1 MDDLQLSS
9 NNHGFDAELILSEP
23 SSSPEQD
30 VTIQFSHQR
39 FVPPYCLKPESG
51 DHPEIAP
58 FLTEEPCTSPSL
70 IKRSLGLS
78 KASFSSLTY
87 SRQGSSSN
95 ILSTNRGGVD
105 SQYISDSF
113 IPPLSEM
120 SLREQGSSSDLRKGK
135 MKSRITDMLK
145 KSRSRGRLSSDT
157 GSSSQMTSIYSNAS
171 DSTDTFMNLVV
182 PQGPKKDKKE
192 KGRQSK
198 GRPLPNIPTTPPM
211 SLAKGDELM
220 KIDLDFGH
228 MEGIVDTSLSGQNV
242 APSNVSPSSAVDPST
257 ASTSGSSLQPPPSPI
272 LSSSFVF
279 CNPHPFSSTSPTS
292 KRKAFIDNRKLSPK
306 SLPSSVVPEEA
317 DTPGVAVHGNMWT
330 PPESWAVE
338 KDGEEEADVGGDS
351 SSEESSRD
359 ATSSFNSSGLSS
371 KRKSRRKTTFPRKV
385 PSRGS
390 NDRVR
395 VRIYRA
401 DGSYHVAPISIHS
414 TVAELTPLL
423 NQKLFAHKE
432 RETHKLYLKE
442 RGRERVLAPTERPA
456 AIVIRR
462 LEQAGYDQADS
473 LAFLGAEDM
482 TFLMKFVYKSQ
493 LLGPAAEELTFDAF
507 DLVDLTGCSL
517 PTIPIVFHQNAGSI
531 VYLNLSRN
539 PMVEIPLD
547 FIQSCTTLRDLKLS
561 SMAMKKVPQSVRHST
576 SLHRLD
582 LSCNRIVDL
591 DDAGL
596 DRIPELSSLK
606 LQNNRI
612 EQLPWYFP
620 RLKFLNFLNISNN
633 KFVNVPSVIC
643 QLPCLVELDMSFNMI
658 TELPEEIGRL
668 TTLERLIL
676 IGNQVAK
683 LPEECRNLVNL
694 QLLDCRRNNISD
706 ISIAYTLPKLHT
718 LYADH
723 NFVHALHLSIGP
735 SLSVL
740 DASHNDITFL
750 KFAPSS
756 PSQISHT
763 LTLLDVSYAK
773 LSSLDAFD
781 FSQLPA
787 LQTLKLDH
795 NELHTLPDSLGELS
809 HLIHLSCCNNK
820 LVSLPSTIGLLQ
832 RLETL
837 DAHNNSLT
845 ELPVSLWNCASLI
858 HINVTSNLLATWHDP
873 PGDNLV
879 APAPSGIT
887 LEIPSLSSSPSRAGH
902 IPRKPSNA
910 AYTMSIHNAPG
921 RALPPLAYSLER
933 LSIGENRLTEEAIP
947 PFTILKELRVLNL
960 SFNEIQELPS
970 SFLRNL
976 QQLEELYLS
985 GNQLTSIPTEDL
997 VKMTRLSV
1005 LYLNGN
1011 KFQTLPAELGK
1022 IPSLTIIDAG
1032 SNLLRYNIHNWEFD
1046 WNWNFNCNLKYLNLS
1061 GNKKL
1066 DLKQNNGGKRVVD
1079 EHGRVLSDF
1088 SRLSQLRVLG
1098 LMDVMTTF
1106 LPNIPEDSD
1115 ERRVR
1120 TSQTEVNGM
1129 SYGIADTIGRNGYL
1143 TTLDLVLPE
1152 FGGKKDEAL
1161 FAMFGRT
1168 RACPG
1173 NNTLSKYLHDNFAF
1187 VFNEQLSTLKKDQ
1200 KGERRDGV
1208 PDALRRTFLKLNR
1221 QLHDKLY
1228 SQPSRKMSQVST
1240 STTGPSGPDS
1250 SYLRQGASGIVVYVV
1265 GRTLYVANVGHALAV
1280 ISSQGNA
1287 ELISRNH
1294 DPYDRD
1300 EARRI
1305 RLAEG
1310 WISPTG
1316 LIHNEVDTSRA
1327 FGYYHDFPVV
1337 NARPDIYVRQLTELD
1352 EFVIIGNRG
1361 LWQYISYQTAVDIAR
1376 SEASDPMIAAQKLR
1390 DFAISYGADGNT
1402 MIMVICVADLFR
1414 SRQPM
1419 TDSLV
1424 DPEVYNSLSK
1434 KRAGKKADIVDRT
1447 IARLEGEVSPPT
1459 GHLCLVF
1466 TDIRNS
1472 TQLWEQNPGMP
1483 TAMRLHNNLLRRHLR
1498 TCGGYAVKTEGD
1510 AFMCSF
1516 PTTLAAMWWCLT
1528 VQVQLLRE
1536 SWPLEILECD
1546 EGKEVYDEHGQL
1558 LARGLS
1564 VRMGVHCGTPVCEPD
1579 PITGRMDYFGPMVI
1593 RAARISGIAL
1603 GGQIKCSA
1611 DVVRE
1616 LNAKIFEMG
1625 QDTEYSESQPTQA
1638 VEAIRQM
1645 QIALVPAGEI
1655 KLKGLE
1661 IPEIVSLVYPAALL
1675 GRDLQASGSHLSTST
1690 STARVQLSITQV
1702 RDLAMLCLR
1711 IEALASGR
1719 IFRPRL
1725 ERKECVSE
1733 LPSEPLSDEDVLEPS
1748 VMYGDPNL
1756 LLPPM
1761 NDKTSDLEIM
1771 MHLDSLSSRLE
1782 NAVACLAL
1790 RKLSDKS
1797 SAIVTALEGHE
1808 GIDEQTLHLIT
1819 SLLARC

>member
-1 MDDLQLSS
+1 
-9 NNHGFDAELILSEP
+9 
-23 SSSPEQD
+23 
-30 VTIQFSHQR
+30 
-39 FVPPYCLKPESG
+39 
-51 DHPEIAP
+51 
-58 FLTEEPCTSPSL
+58 
-70 IKRSLGLS
+70 
-78 KASFSSLTY
+78 
-87 SRQGSSSN
+87 
-95 ILSTNRGGVD
+95 
-105 SQYISDSF
+105 
-113 IPPLSEM
+113 
-120 SLREQGSSSDLRKGK
+120 
-135 MKSRITDMLK
+135 
-145 KSRSRGRLSSDT
+145 
-157 GSSSQMTSIYSNAS
+157 
-171 DSTDTFMNLVV
+171 
-182 PQGPKKDKKE
+182 
-192 KGRQSK
+192 
-198 GRPLPNIPTTPPM
+198 
-211 SLAKGDELM
+211 
-220 KIDLDFGH
+220 
-228 MEGIVDTSLSGQNV
+228 
-242 APSNVSPSSAVDPST
+242 
-257 ASTSGSSLQPPPSPI
+257 
-272 LSSSFVF
+272 
-279 CNPHPFSSTSPTS
+279 
-292 KRKAFIDNRKLSPK
+292 
-306 SLPSSVVPEEA
+306 
-317 DTPGVAVHGNMWT
+317 
-330 PPESWAVE
+330 
-338 KDGEEEADVGGDS
+338 
-351 SSEESSRD
+351 
-359 ATSSFNSSGLSS
+359 
-371 KRKSRRKTTFPRKV
+371 
-385 PSRGS
+385 
-390 NDRVR
+390 
-395 VRIYRA
+395 
-401 DGSYHVAPISIHS
+401 
-414 TVAELTPLL
+414 
-423 NQKLFAHKE
+423 
-432 RETHKLYLKE
+432 
-442 RGRERVLAPTERPA
+442 
-456 AIVIRR
+456 

-473 LAFLGAEDM
+473 LAFLCAEDM

-493 LLGPAAEELTFDAF
+493 LLGPAAEDLTFDTF

-517 PTIPIVFHQNAGSI
+517 PTIPIVLHQNAGSI
-531 VYLNLSRN
+531 VILNLSRN

-596 DRIPELSSLK
+596 DRIPELSSLR

-620 RLKFLNFLNISNN
+620 RLKFLKFLNISNN

-643 QLPCLVELDMSFNMI
+643 QLPCLVELDMSFNTI

-676 IGNQVAK
+676 IGNQVVK

-706 ISIAYTLPKLHT
+706 ISIAYALPKLQT
-718 LYADH
+718 LNANH
-723 NFVHALHLSIGP
+723 NSVHALHLSIGP
-735 SLSVL
+735 NLSVL

-750 KFAPSS
+750 KFAPGS
-756 PSQISHT
+756 PLQTSHT

-795 NELHTLPDSLGELS
+795 NELRTLPDSLGELS
-809 HLIHLSCCNNK
+809 HLIHLSCCDNK

-845 ELPVSLWNCASLI
+845 ELPVSLWNCASLT
-858 HINVTSNLLATWHDP
+858 HINVTSNLLASWHDP
-873 PGDNLV
+873 PGDNLI

-887 LEIPSLSSSPSRAGH
+887 LEIPSSSSACH
-902 IPRKPSNA
+902 TPRKPSNA
-910 AYTMSIHNAPG
+910 TYTMSIHNAPG

-1005 LYLNGN
+1005 LFLNGN

-1152 FGGKKDEAL
+1152 FRGKKDEAL

-1168 RACPG
+1168 KALPG
-1173 NNTLSKYLHDNFAF
+1173 NNTLSKYLHDNYAS
-1187 VFNEQLSTLKKDQ
+1187 VFTEQLLQIKKDQ

-1208 PDALRRTFLKLNR
+1208 PDAMRRTFLKLNR

-1228 SQPSRKMSQVST
+1228 SQPSRKMSQVSA

-1250 SYLRQGASGIVVYVV
+1250 AHLRQGASGIVVYVV
-1265 GRTLYVANVGHALAV
+1265 DRTLYVANVGHALAV

-1310 WISPTG
+1310 WISPKG
-1316 LIHNEVDTSRA
+1316 LIHDEVDTSRA
-1327 FGYYHDFPVV
+1327 FGYFHDFPVV

-1376 SEASDPMIAAQKLR
+1376 SEADPMIAAQKLR

-1402 MIMVICVADLFR
+1402 MIMVICVSDLFR
-1414 SRQPM
+1414 SRQPI

-1424 DPEVYNSLSK
+1424 DPEVYSSINK

-1447 IARLEGEVSPPT
+1447 IARLEGEVSPPI

-1472 TQLWEQNPGMP
+1472 TQLWEANAGMP
-1483 TAMRLHNNLLRRHLR
+1483 TAMRIHNNLLRRHLR
-1498 TCGGYAVKTEGD
+1498 TCGGYVVKTEGD

-1516 PTTLAAMWWCLT
+1516 PTTLAAMWWCLI
-1528 VQVQLLRE
+1528 VQLQLLRE
-1536 SWPLEILECD
+1536 PWPLEILECP

-1564 VRMGVHCGTPVCEPD
+1564 VRMGVHCGIPVYEPD

-1603 GGQIKCSA
+1603 GGQIMCSA

-1616 LNAKIFEMG
+1616 LNAKIFENG
-1625 QDTEYSESQPTQA
+1625 QDTEYSEFQPTQA
-1638 VEAIRQM
+1638 IEAIRQM
-1645 QIALVPAGEI
+1645 RIALVPAGEV

-1661 IPEIVSLVYPAALL
+1661 IPEMVSLVYPVALL
-1675 GRDLQASGSHLSTST
+1675 GRQDLDASGLHLSTST
-1690 STARVQLSITQV
+1690 STARVQLSIAQV
-1702 RDLAMLCLR
+1702 KDLAMLCLR
-1711 IEALASGR
+1711 IEALSSGR
-1719 IFRPRL
+1719 IFRPRP
-1725 ERKECVSE
+1725 EQKESVSD
-1733 LPSEPLSDEDVLEPS
+1733 LPLEPLSDEDVLEPS

-1761 NDKTSDLEIM
+1761 NEKTSDLEIM
-1771 MHLDSLSSRLE
+1771 MHLDSLSLRLE

-1790 RKLSDKS
+1790 KKLCDKS
-1797 SAIVTALEGHE
+1797 STIVSALENHE
-1808 GIDEQTLHLIT
+1808 GIDERTLNLIT
-1819 SLLARC
+1819 SLLSRC

>member
-1 MDDLQLSS
+1 
-9 NNHGFDAELILSEP
+9 
-23 SSSPEQD
+23 
-30 VTIQFSHQR
+30 
-39 FVPPYCLKPESG
+39 
-51 DHPEIAP
+51 
-58 FLTEEPCTSPSL
+58 
-70 IKRSLGLS
+70 
-78 KASFSSLTY
+78 
-87 SRQGSSSN
+87 
-95 ILSTNRGGVD
+95 
-105 SQYISDSF
+105 
-113 IPPLSEM
+113 
-120 SLREQGSSSDLRKGK
+120 
-135 MKSRITDMLK
+135 
-145 KSRSRGRLSSDT
+145 
-157 GSSSQMTSIYSNAS
+157 
-171 DSTDTFMNLVV
+171 
-182 PQGPKKDKKE
+182 
-192 KGRQSK
+192 
-198 GRPLPNIPTTPPM
+198 
-211 SLAKGDELM
+211 M
-220 KIDLDFGH
+220 KIDLDSIVH
-228 MEGIVDTSLSGQNV
+228 MEGIVNPSLSGQNI
-242 APSNVSPSSAVDPST
+242 APSNISPSSTVDPST
-257 ASTSGSSLQPPPSPI
+257 ASTSGSSFQQPPSPT
-272 LSSSFVF
+272 LSTFVF
-279 CNPHPFSSTSPTS
+279 CNPHPFSTTSPTS
-292 KRKAFIDNRKLSPK
+292 KRMACIDFRKLSPK
-306 SLPSSVVPEEA
+306 SKATSVGPEEVNI
-317 DTPGVAVHGNMWT
+317 PGVNDHETPLWT
-330 PPESWAVE
+330 APESWAVE
-338 KDGEEEADVGGDS
+338 NGEEEVDKGGDS
-351 SSEESSRD
+351 SSEESTRD
-359 ATSSFNSSGLSS
+359 ATSSFNSSGISS
-371 KRKSRRKTTFPRKV
+371 KRKSRRKSNHPRKM

-473 LAFLGAEDM
+473 LVFLGAEDM

-517 PTIPIVFHQNAGSI
+517 PTIPIVLHKNAGSI

-596 DRIPELSSLK
+596 DRIPELSLLK

-620 RLKFLNFLNISNN
+620 RLKFLSFLNISNN

-676 IGNQVAK
+676 IGNQVVK

-706 ISIAYTLPKLHT
+706 ISVAYNLPKLQI

-723 NFVHALHLSIGP
+723 NSVHALHLSIGP

-756 PSQISHT
+756 PPQISHT

-795 NELHTLPDSLGELS
+795 NELRTLPDSLGELS
-809 HLIHLSCCNNK
+809 HLIHLSCCDNK

-837 DAHNNSLT
+837 DAHNNSLM

-858 HINVTSNLLATWHDP
+858 HINVTSNLLASWHDP

-887 LEIPSLSSSPSRAGH
+887 LEIPLSSSPSRAGH

-910 AYTMSIHNAPG
+910 TYTMSIHNAPG

-933 LSIGENRLTEEAIP
+933 LSIGENRLTDEALP

-960 SFNEIQELPS
+960 SFNEIQELPT

-1005 LYLNGN
+1005 LFLNGN

-1046 WNWNFNCNLKYLNLS
+1046 WNWNFNRNLKYLNLS

-1066 DLKQNNGGKRVVD
+1066 DLKQNNDGKRVLD

-1152 FGGKKDEAL
+1152 FRGKKDEAL

-1168 RACPG
+1168 KASPG
-1173 NNTLSKYLHDNFAF
+1173 NNVLSKYLHDNYAS
-1187 VFNEQLSTLKKDQ
+1187 VFTEQLAQLKKDQ
-1200 KGERRDGV
+1200 KGERKDDV
-1208 PDALRRTFLKLNR
+1208 EDALRRTFLKLNR

-1228 SQPSRKMSQVST
+1228 SQPSRKMSQVSA

-1287 ELISRNH
+1287 ELISKNH

-1300 EARRI
+1300 EAKRI

-1316 LIHNEVDTSRA
+1316 LIHDEVDTSRA

-1337 NARPDIYVRQLTELD
+1337 NARPSIYKRPLTELD

-1376 SEASDPMIAAQKLR
+1376 SEADPMIAAQKLR

-1402 MIMVICVADLFR
+1402 MIMVICVSDLFR
-1414 SRQPM
+1414 SRQPI

-1424 DPEVYNSLSK
+1424 DPDVYTSINK

-1472 TQLWEQNPGMP
+1472 TQLWEANAGMP
-1483 TAMRLHNNLLRRHLR
+1483 TAMRIHNNLLRRHLR
-1498 TCGGYAVKTEGD
+1498 TCGGYVVKTEGD

-1516 PTTLAAMWWCLT
+1516 PTTLAAVWWCLI
-1528 VQVQLLRE
+1528 VQLQLLRE
-1536 SWPLEILECD
+1536 SWPLEILECP

-1564 VRMGVHCGTPVCEPD
+1564 VRMGVHCGIPVCEPD
-1579 PITGRMDYFGPMVI
+1579 PITGRMDYFGPMPI

-1603 GGQIKCSA
+1603 GGQIMCSA

-1616 LNAKIFEMG
+1616 MNARIFENG
-1625 QDTEYSESQPTQA
+1625 QDTEYSECQPAQA
-1638 VEAIRQM
+1638 IEAIRQM
-1645 QIALVPAGEI
+1645 QIALVPAGEV

-1661 IPEIVSLVYPAALL
+1661 IPEVVSLVYPAALL
-1675 GRDLQASGSHLSTST
+1675 GRQDLDASGSHLSTST
-1690 STARVQLSITQV
+1690 STARVQLSIAQV

-1711 IEALASGR
+1711 IEALTSGR

-1725 ERKECVSE
+1725 EQKEHVSD
-1733 LPSEPLSDEDVLEPS
+1733 LPLEPLSDEDVSEPT

-1761 NDKTSDLEIM
+1761 NEKTSDLEIM
-1771 MHLDSLSSRLE
+1771 MHLDSLSLRLE

-1790 RKLSDKS
+1790 KKLSDKS
-1797 SAIVTALEGHE
+1797 SAIMTALEGHE

-1819 SLLARC
+1819 SLLSRC

>member
-1 MDDLQLSS
+1 M
-9 NNHGFDAELILSEP
+9 
-23 SSSPEQD
+23 
-30 VTIQFSHQR
+30 T
-39 FVPPYCLKPESG
+39 
-51 DHPEIAP
+51 
-58 FLTEEPCTSPSL
+58 
-70 IKRSLGLS
+70 
-78 KASFSSLTY
+78 
-87 SRQGSSSN
+87 
-95 ILSTNRGGVD
+95 
-105 SQYISDSF
+105 
-113 IPPLSEM
+113 
-120 SLREQGSSSDLRKGK
+120 LREQGSSSDLRRGKIK
-135 MKSRITDMLK
+135 MKLTDIIKMSR
-145 KSRSRGRLSSDT
+145 SSRGRLSSDT
-157 GSSSQMTSIYSNAS
+157 GSSSHMTSISSCAS
-171 DSTDTFMNLVV
+171 ASTETFNTFMNPV
-182 PQGPKKDKKE
+182 PSPPPPQVLKKDKKE
-192 KGRQSK
+192 KGRQLK
-198 GRPLPNIPTTPPM
+198 GRLPPTAPRTPPL
-211 SLAKGDELM
+211 SPEKDDGFIP
-220 KIDLDFGH
+220 IDLNFEH
-228 MEGIVDTSLSGQNV
+228 MEGIVDLTTLSGQNV

-257 ASTSGSSLQPPPSPI
+257 ASTSDSSLQPPPSPPH
-272 LSSSFVF
+272 SSSFVF
-279 CNPHPFSSTSPTS
+279 SNPNPFSSTSPTN
-292 KRKAFIDNRKLSPK
+292 KRKAVIDIRKLSPK
-306 SLPSSVVPEEA
+306 SFPPSFGPEEA
-317 DTPGVAVHGNMWT
+317 VVSGAIVYEAPMWT
-330 PPESWAVE
+330 APESWAVE
-338 KDGEEEADVGGDS
+338 KDGEEEADPGGDS
-351 SSEESSRD
+351 SSEESTSINTRYAD
-359 ATSSFNSSGLSS
+359 VTSSFNSSSLSS
-371 KRKSRRKTTFPRKV
+371 KRKSRRKSTHPRKL
-385 PSRGS
+385 PSRSS

-493 LLGPAAEELTFDAF
+493 LLGPTAEELTLDAF
-507 DLVDLTGCSL
+507 ELVDLTGCSL
-517 PTIPIVFHQNAGSI
+517 PTIPIVLYQNAGEI

-633 KFVNVPSVIC
+633 KFVHVPSVIC
-643 QLPCLVELDMSFNMI
+643 QLPCLVELDVSFNMI

-668 TTLERLIL
+668 TTLERLIM

-706 ISIAYTLPKLHT
+706 ISIAYTLPKLQI

-735 SLSVL
+735 NLSVL

-756 PSQISHT
+756 PPQVSHT

-795 NELHTLPDSLGELS
+795 NELRTLPDSLGELS
-809 HLIHLSCCNNK
+809 HLIHFSCCDNK

-837 DAHNNSLT
+837 DAHNNNLT
-845 ELPVSLWNCASLI
+845 ELPVSLWNCASLT

-887 LEIPSLSSSPSRAGH
+887 LEIPLSSSPSRPGH

-910 AYTMSIHNAPG
+910 TCNMSIHTAPG

-933 LSIGENRLTEEAIP
+933 LSIGENQLTDEAIP

-960 SFNEIQELPS
+960 SFNQIQELPS

-1005 LYLNGN
+1005 LFLNGN

-1066 DLKQNNGGKRVVD
+1066 DLKQNNGGKSVVD
-1079 EHGRVLSDF
+1079 ERGRVLSDF
-1088 SRLSQLRVLG
+1088 SQLSQLRVLG

-1106 LPNIPEDSD
+1106 LDNIPEESD

-1143 TTLDLVLPE
+1143 TTLDLVLPDLGE
-1152 FGGKKDEAL
+1152 KKDEAL

-1168 RACPG
+1168 KACPG
-1173 NNTLSKYLHDNFAF
+1173 NNILSKYLHDNFASL
-1187 VFNEQLSTLKKDQ
+1187 FNEQLLQLKKDQ
-1200 KGERRDGV
+1200 KGGKEGV

-1228 SQPSRKMSQVST
+1228 SQPSRKMSTVSA
-1240 STTGPSGPDS
+1240 STAPPSGLDS
-1250 SYLRQGASGIVVYVV
+1250 SYIRQGASGIVVYVV

-1287 ELISRNH
+1287 ELISKNH

-1316 LIHNEVDTSRA
+1316 LIHDEVDTSRA

-1337 NARPDIYVRQLTELD
+1337 NARPDVYVRQMTELD

-1376 SEASDPMIAAQKLR
+1376 SEPFDPMIAAQKLR

-1414 SRQPM
+1414 SRQPVS
-1419 TDSLV
+1419 DSLV
-1424 DPEVYNSLSK
+1424 DPEVYSSLNK

-1447 IARLEGEVSPPT
+1447 IARLGGEVSPPT

-1472 TQLWEQNPGMP
+1472 TQLWEANAGMP
-1483 TAMRLHNNLLRRHLR
+1483 TAMRLHNNLLRRYLR
-1498 TCGGYAVKTEGD
+1498 TCGGYVVKTEGD
-1510 AFMCSF
+1510 AFFCSF
-1516 PTTLAAMWWCLT
+1516 PTTLAAMWWCFT
-1528 VQVQLLRE
+1528 VQLQLLRE

-1558 LARGLS
+1558 LSRGLS

-1593 RAARISGIAL
+1593 RAARISGCAL
-1603 GGQIKCSA
+1603 GGQIMCSA

-1616 LNAKIFEMG
+1616 INAKIFENG
-1625 QDTEYSESQPTQA
+1625 PDTEYSEFQPTQA
-1638 VEAIRQM
+1638 IEAIRQM
-1645 QIALVPAGEI
+1645 QIVLIPAREI

-1661 IPEIVSLVYPAALL
+1661 IPEMVSLVYPAALL
-1675 GRDLQASGSHLSTST
+1675 GRQDLDASGSHLSTST
-1690 STARVQLSITQV
+1690 SPARVQLSIAQV

-1725 ERKECVSE
+1725 ERKESVSDLPLE
-1733 LPSEPLSDEDVLEPS
+1733 LLSDEDVLEPS
-1748 VMYGDPNL
+1748 IMYGDPNM

-1761 NDKTSDLEIM
+1761 NEKTSDLEIM

-1782 NAVACLAL
+1782 NAVASLVL

-1808 GIDEQTLHLIT
+1808 GIDERTLQLIT
-1819 SLLARC
+1819 SLLSR